1 MQYIIRLEWFIILV
15 LLQVLVLNHIHFEQY
30 ATPLFYI
37 YFLLKID
44 SDNSRKGLMLWAF
57 SLGLCI
63 DIFSNTPGLNA
74 ATAVCTAFCR
84 PWILRLFSLRD
95 ITDNFEPGMYQMGFA
110 SFFRYTIVLVLLHAF
125 ILNILDTFSLANM
138 PTLLL
143 KIARIQLSRSYSS
156 YVLILSGGKNS
167 GKKLR
172 S

>member
-44 SDNSRKGLMLWAF
+44 SGNSRKGLMLWAF

-74 ATAVCTAFCR
+74 AAAVCTAFCR
-84 PWILRLFSLRD
+84 PWFLRLFSLRD
-95 ITDNFEPGMYQMGFA
+95 ITDNLN
-110 SFFRYTIVLVLLHAF
+110 LVCTRW
-125 ILNILDTFSLANM
+125 D
-138 PTLLL
+138 LLL
-143 KIARIQLSRSYSS
+143 FSDIPQSSFYYMPLYWIAWIHSH
-156 YVLILSGGKNS
+156 
-167 GKKLR
+167 
-172 S
+172 

>member
-1 MQYIIRLEWFIILV
+1 
-15 LLQVLVLNHIHFEQY
+15 
-30 ATPLFYI
+30 
-37 YFLLKID
+37 
-44 SDNSRKGLMLWAF
+44 MLWAF

-74 ATAVCTAFCR
+74 ATAVCTAFFR

-125 ILNILDTFSLANM
+125 ILNILDTFSLANT

-143 KIARIQLSRSYSS
+143 KIASDTIIT
-156 YVLILSGGKNS
+156 LIFILCVDSVRRKNS

>member
-44 SDNSRKGLMLWAF
+44 SDNIRKGLMLWAF

-74 ATAVCTAFCR
+74 ATSVFTAFCR

-143 KIARIQLSRSYSS
+143 KIASDTI
-156 YVLILSGGKNS
+156 VTLIFILCVDSVRR
-167 GKKLR
+167 KK
-172 S
+172 